1 MKSLSPFYNTFE
13 VAIKNCWPMLALF
26 IVIITVLRITKIII
40 NHEEFIFH
48 KEFFR
53 LLAVLYFLLLYY
65 MLLTTEGAS
74 SGFNIIPFKEMTRYT
89 IGSKSFFYNVIGNI
103 VLFIPFGF
111 ITSWYLKSKKTFQN
125 VARNNFFVFLC

>member
-1 MKSLSPFYNTFE
+1 MKEVKKYNRIGSDNMKSLSPFYNTFE

-65 MLLTTEGAS
+65 MLQ
-74 SGFNIIPFKEMTRYT
+74 KELLVDL
-89 IGSKSFFYNVIGNI
+89 I
-103 VLFIPFGF
+103 
-111 ITSWYLKSKKTFQN
+111 
-125 VARNNFFVFLC
+125 